1 MIESPP
7 EVNVTVGVVIDSFAV
22 NVRVTTSPDFAL
34 VEVELLDAILIPDS
48 VGAVVSSSCKI
59 ATSSIKIVPDE
70 APAPEEGGV

>member
-22 NVRVTTSPDFAL
+22 NVRVTTSPAFAL

-59 ATSSIKIVPDE
+59 ATSSIKIVPE
-70 APAPEEGGV
+70 ETPAPELGGV